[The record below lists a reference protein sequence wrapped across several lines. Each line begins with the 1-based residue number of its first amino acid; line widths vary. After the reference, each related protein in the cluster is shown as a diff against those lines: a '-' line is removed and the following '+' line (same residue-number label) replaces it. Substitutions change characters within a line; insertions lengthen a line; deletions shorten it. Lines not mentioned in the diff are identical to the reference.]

1 MGIEIPGS
9 LRAVASLASGQDWP
23 EADETSLRRLS
34 DAWESVATDVERIGA
49 GGDDAMQA
57 ALAGVAGAVNQAMTT
72 HWATV
77 GGSDG
82 AIEQLVGLCREL
94 ADACESTAADVEEA
108 KLTIIAALVALA
120 AQIAA
125 LTASAVATF
134 GASTAAIPA
143 AQVAT
148 QLTIRTIIT
157 ELLRR
162 VAQEVAVSVVREV
175 AIAGGI
181 QVYQLAQ
188 GQRDGLDFGALG
200 KEALGAAAEGVVTG
214 LLGREGAGGM
224 VLDGVENAGRRVST
238 GVAVDLTTGGVGAA
252 AGDVAKGEDV
262 SVESVLKGAVL
273 EASDGMR
280 EGGRV
285 PEPASPPS
293 SSLNMN

>member
-1 MGIEIPGS
+1 MGIEIPGP
-9 LRAVASLASGQDWP
+9 LRTVASLASGQDWP

-34 DAWESVATDVERIGA
+34 DAWESVAVDVERIGA

-57 ALAGVAGAVNQAMTT
+57 ALAGVAGAVNQAMSA
-72 HWATV
+72 HWARV

-82 AIEQLVGLCREL
+82 AVDEIVVACREL

-125 LTASAVATF
+125 LTASAIATF

-143 AQVAT
+143 AQLAT
-148 QLTIRTIIT
+148 QFTIRTVIA

-162 VAQEVAVSVVREV
+162 VAREVAVSVVREV
-175 AIAGGI
+175 VIAGGI
-181 QVYQLAQ
+181 QVFQIAQ
-188 GQRDGLDFGALG
+188 GERDGLDVGALG
-200 KEALGAAAEGVVTG
+200 KDALGAAAEGVVTG
-214 LLGREGAGGM
+214 LLGREGAGGA
-224 VLDGVENAGRRVST
+224 VLDGIEGAGRRAAT

-252 AGDVAKGEDV
+252 AGDVVKGEDV

-273 EASDGMR
+273 EASDGLH
-280 EGGRV
+280 GGR
-285 PEPASPPS
+285 PSEPPATPP

>member
-9 LRAVASLASGQDWP
+9 LRTGASLASGQDWP

-57 ALAGVAGAVNQAMTT
+57 ALAGVAGAVNEAMSA

-82 AIEQLVGLCREL
+82 AIDQIVAVCREL

-125 LTASAVATF
+125 LAASAVATF

-143 AQVAT
+143 AQLAT
-148 QLTIRTIIT
+148 QLTIRTVIT

-162 VAQEVAVSVVREV
+162 VAREVAVSVVREV
-175 AIAGGI
+175 AIAGSI

-200 KEALGAAAEGVVTG
+200 KDAIGAAAGGVVTG
-214 LLGREGAGGM
+214 LLGREGAGGVM
-224 VLDGVENAGRRVST
+224 LDGIENAGRRAAA

-252 AGDVAKGEDV
+252 AGDVVKGEDV
-262 SVESVLKGAVL
+262 SAESVLKGAIL
-273 EASDGMR
+273 EAS
-280 EGGRV
+280 GGIRGGERRA
-285 PEPASPPS
+285 EPTATPP

>member
-9 LRAVASLASGQDWP
+9 LRTVASLASGQDWP

-57 ALAGVAGAVNQAMTT
+57 ALAGVAGAVNEAMSA

-82 AIEQLVGLCREL
+82 AIDQIVAVCREL

-125 LTASAVATF
+125 LAASAVATF

-143 AQVAT
+143 AQLAT
-148 QLTIRTIIT
+148 QLTIRTVIT

-162 VAQEVAVSVVREV
+162 VAREVAVSVVREV
-175 AIAGGI
+175 AIAGSI

-200 KEALGAAAEGVVTG
+200 KDAIGAAAGGVVTG
-214 LLGREGAGGM
+214 LLGREGAGGVM
-224 VLDGVENAGRRVST
+224 LDGIENAGRRAAA

-252 AGDVAKGEDV
+252 AGDVVKGEDV
-262 SVESVLKGAVL
+262 SAESVLKGAIL
-273 EASDGMR
+273 EAS
-280 EGGRV
+280 GGIRGGERRA
-285 PEPASPPS
+285 EPTATPP